1 MRSKIL
7 VLGLVFSFFFGCGTP
22 MTTLTNLY
30 PQPSNSLYSQMLL
43 TLQELK
49 WTIESKDRPSFFIF
63 AKRLTLGEAFSAAFS
78 REKAFHTATIN
89 FIKKNGETPLSV
101 QVSQHG
107 LFLFRVFT

>member
-30 PQPSNSLYSQMLL
+30 PQPSDSIYSQMLL

-49 WTIESKDRPSFFIF
+49 WRIESTDRPSFFIF
-63 AKRLTLGEAFSAAFS
+63 AKRLTLGEAFIAAFS
-78 REKAFHTATIN
+78 GEKAFHTATIN

-107 LFLFRVFT
+107 LFPFHVFT